1 MGTIPFSTAMAVALT
16 LAAGPG
22 FASQQP
28 GQPAA
33 LPIVRPQAAQ
43 MPEPERDK
51 PVTIGRDLVTL
62 HVTVTDPYGRFVT
75 GLDKSHF
82 EVYDD
87 KIKQEI
93 SFFSDADAPL
103 TLGIV
108 YDVSGSMS
116 SRIQRSLHAL
126 RRFVETSHTDDEFF
140 LVGFNQR
147 AQLVRD
153 FTTGGESVVNA
164 LTLVAPDGN
173 TALYDAA
180 YLGIEKA
187 RQGRHTKRALL
198 IVSDGQDNH
207 SRYTFREIR
216 DMIKEADVQVYAI
229 GVVDLFREG
238 DLGPYGQAVLEEIT
252 RVTGGRAFF
261 PSSDEELVDV
271 CTQIALEL
279 RHQYSIG
286 YYPTTNI
293 RDGRYHKLRVKVTPP
308 PGLPKLSVRAR
319 EGYYGI
325 K

>member
-1 MGTIPFSTAMAVALT
+1 MGKLPLSVAVAAVLT
-16 LAAGPG
+16 LGLGPG
-22 FASQQP
+22 A
-28 GQPAA
+28 PAQNPSAPAPA
-33 LPIVRPQAAQ
+33 LARPTTAPVPQDD
-43 MPEPERDK
+43 PDK
-51 PVTIGRDLVTL
+51 PVQIGRDLVTL

-75 GLDKSHF
+75 GLDKSQF

-87 KIKQEI
+87 KIRQDI
-93 SFFSDADAPL
+93 SFFSDSDAPL

-116 SRIQRSLHAL
+116 SRIQKSLHAL
-126 RRFVETSHTDDEFF
+126 RRFVETSHADDEFF
-140 LVGFNQR
+140 LVGFNHR
-147 AQLVRD
+147 AQLLRD
-153 FTTGGESVVNA
+153 FTTGGDSVVNS
-164 LTLVAPDGN
+164 LTLVSPDGN

-180 YLGIEKA
+180 YLGVEKA

-207 SRYTFREIR
+207 SRYTFREMR
-216 DMIKEADVQVYAI
+216 EMMKEADVQVYAI
-229 GVVDLFREG
+229 GIVDLFREQE
-238 DLGPYGQAVLEEIT
+238 LGAYGQAVLEEVT

-293 RDGRYHKLRVKVTPP
+293 RDGRYHKLRVKVNAP
-308 PGLPKLSVRAR
+308 PGLPKLSVRSK
-319 EGYYGI
+319 EGYYGL
-325 K
+325 KP